1 MDKKSIIGIVLIGIL
16 FFGFTIYSSRQ
27 QQKYQEELAAYQA
40 AHPELTQPV
49 VPDSSAVAAAPVVE
63 SLGAATPDSTRL
75 AREVAVLGDFLAAAK
90 NAAPQEIVVE
100 NDVMKVCF
108 STGGGIVRSVTLKD
122 YTRYGRQGER
132 NEPIEMFVPESAKFD
147 LSFFIK
153 NGLNNVKVNTSE
165 YTFTADPVVRTDTAQ
180 IVRMRLPVAEG
191 AALEYRYVV
200 YDEATPS
207 RDYLVDYTVRL
218 VGMAP
223 YMANQ
228 SSIGIAWSN
237 TSYRNERGFKNE
249 NMYTTVAY
257 RVPGEGSIDDL
268 SMSEGAK
275 EEKISSSV
283 EWIAFKQQFFSS
295 IFVAQN
301 DFQNGTLEYST
312 FQPGE
317 GKIKTFR
324 AKVSVPFN
332 PQVSEYNFNFYF
344 GPNKFSVLKKYD
356 DLHFERLIPLGG
368 WIVGWINRWLVI
380 PTFDTLG
387 AHIANYGIIILILT
401 LIVKILISPLTYKS
415 YLSSAKM
422 RLLKPEVDKLNE
434 KYPKPEDAMK
444 KQQAMMALYKSA
456 GANPMGGCLPL
467 LIQLPILYAMFRFF
481 PASIELRGE
490 HFLWADDLSSYDSIL
505 NLPFNIPFY
514 GNHVSLFALLMATSM
529 FIYSRINYNQTAGS
543 APQMA
548 GMKFMMLYLMPIM
561 MLVFLNNFSSGL
573 NYYYLLSNIITI
585 GQTYGFRYIVNE
597 EKLHQRMKENAKK
610 PQKKSKWQQRYEE
623 MVKLQQQ
630 QAAARA
636 KQQRR

>member
-1 MDKKSIIGIVLIGIL
+1 MDKKTLIGLIVIGAIL
-16 FFGFTIYSSRQ
+16 FGFTWYNASI
-27 QQKYQEELAAYQA
+27 QQKYAQEQQALTATQETESTDTIVPEVRQPDTLQA
-40 AHPELTQPV
+40 ANQLERHIG
-49 VPDSSAVAAAPVVE
+49 SS
-63 SLGAATPDSTRL
+63 LFQATTGT
-75 AREVAVLGDFLAAAK
+75 EK
-90 NAAPQEIVVE
+90 KIEVE
-100 NDVMKVCF
+100 NDLMKVIF
-108 STGGGIVRSVTLKD
+108 SNKGGKVASVVLKD
-122 YTRYGRQGER
+122 YLTYQGT
-132 NEPIEMFVPESAKFD
+132 PLVLFPDSASVFD
-147 LSFFIK
+147 MSFFIK
-153 NGLNNVKVNTSE
+153 QQFNNVQINTGDYYFVADSSFTPTFAADE
-165 YTFTADPVVRTDTAQ
+165 TSKNLTFRLDVDSAAHVDFVYTIYKDNYMIDFDVQ
-180 IVRMRLPVAEG
+180 F
-191 AALEYRYVV
+191 
-200 YDEATPS
+200 
-207 RDYLVDYTVRL
+207 
-218 VGMAP
+218 VGMENLLAQ
-223 YMANQ
+223 NQ
-228 SSIGIAWSN
+228 TDLEFTWQNVGMQ
-237 TSYRNERGFKNE
+237 NEKGFENE
-249 NMYTTVAY
+249 NNYTTIAY
-257 RVPGEGSIDDL
+257 KYPSDE
-268 SMSEGAK
+268 
-275 EEKISSSV
+275 SV
-283 EWIAFKQQFFSS
+283 EQLRTSTEDKSETINSKVKWVAFKQQFFSS
-295 IFVAQN
+295 IFVAKD
-301 DFQNGTLEYST
+301 DFQNGTLGYST

-324 AKVSVPFN
+324 AKVSVPFT
-332 PQVSEYNFNFYF
+332 PQLSEYNFNFYF

-434 KYPKPEDAMK
+434 KYPKPEDALK

-456 GANPMGGCLPL
+456 GVNPMGGCIPL

-505 NLPFNIPFY
+505 TLPFNIPFY
-514 GNHVSLFALLMATSM
+514 GNHVSLFALLMAASM

-561 MLVFLNNFSSGL
+561 MLFFFNNFASGL

-597 EKLHQRMKENAKK
+597 DKLHQRMKENAKK

>member
-1 MDKKSIIGIVLIGIL
+1 MDKKTLIGLIVIGAIL
-16 FFGFTIYSSRQ
+16 FGFTWYNASI
-27 QQKYQEELAAYQA
+27 QQKYAQEQQALTATQETESTDTIVPEVRQPDTLQA
-40 AHPELTQPV
+40 ANQLERHIG
-49 VPDSSAVAAAPVVE
+49 SS
-63 SLGAATPDSTRL
+63 LFQATTGT
-75 AREVAVLGDFLAAAK
+75 EK
-90 NAAPQEIVVE
+90 KIEVE
-100 NDVMKVCF
+100 NDLMKVIF
-108 STGGGIVRSVTLKD
+108 SNKGGKVASVVLKD
-122 YTRYGRQGER
+122 YLTYQGT
-132 NEPIEMFVPESAKFD
+132 PLVLFPDSASVFD
-147 LSFFIK
+147 MSFFIK
-153 NGLNNVKVNTSE
+153 QQFNNVQINTGDYYFVADSSFTPTFAADE
-165 YTFTADPVVRTDTAQ
+165 TSKNLTFRLDVDSAAHVDFVYTIYKDNYMIDFDVQ
-180 IVRMRLPVAEG
+180 F
-191 AALEYRYVV
+191 
-200 YDEATPS
+200 
-207 RDYLVDYTVRL
+207 
-218 VGMAP
+218 VGMENLLAQ
-223 YMANQ
+223 NQ
-228 SSIGIAWSN
+228 TDLEFTWQNVGMQ
-237 TSYRNERGFKNE
+237 NEKGFENE
-249 NMYTTVAY
+249 NNYTTIAY
-257 RVPGEGSIDDL
+257 KYPSDE
-268 SMSEGAK
+268 
-275 EEKISSSV
+275 SV
-283 EWIAFKQQFFSS
+283 EQLRTSTEDKSETINSKVKWVAFKQQFFSS
-295 IFVAQN
+295 IFVAKD
-301 DFQNGTLEYST
+301 DFQNGTLGYST

-324 AKVSVPFN
+324 AKVSVPFT
-332 PQVSEYNFNFYF
+332 QQLSEYNFNFYF

-434 KYPKPEDAMK
+434 KYPKPEDALK

-456 GANPMGGCLPL
+456 GVNPMGGCIPL

-505 NLPFNIPFY
+505 TLPFNIPFY
-514 GNHVSLFALLMATSM
+514 GNHVSLFALLMAASM

-561 MLVFLNNFSSGL
+561 MLFFFNNFASGL

-597 EKLHQRMKENAKK
+597 DKLHQRMKENAKK

-630 QAAARA
+630 PAAARA

>member
-1 MDKKSIIGIVLIGIL
+1 MDKKTLIGLIVIGAIL
-16 FFGFTIYSSRQ
+16 FGFTWYNASI
-27 QQKYQEELAAYQA
+27 QQKYAQEQQALTATQETESTDTIVPEVRQPDTLQA
-40 AHPELTQPV
+40 ANQLERHIG
-49 VPDSSAVAAAPVVE
+49 SS
-63 SLGAATPDSTRL
+63 LFQATTGT
-75 AREVAVLGDFLAAAK
+75 EK
-90 NAAPQEIVVE
+90 KIEVE
-100 NDVMKVCF
+100 NDLMKVIF
-108 STGGGIVRSVTLKD
+108 SNKGGKVASVVLKD
-122 YTRYGRQGER
+122 YLTYQGT
-132 NEPIEMFVPESAKFD
+132 PLVLFPDSASVFD
-147 LSFFIK
+147 MSFFIK
-153 NGLNNVKVNTSE
+153 QQFNNVQINTGDYYFVADSSFTPTFAADE
-165 YTFTADPVVRTDTAQ
+165 TSKNLTFRLDVDSTAHVDFVYTIYKDNYMIDFDVQ
-180 IVRMRLPVAEG
+180 F
-191 AALEYRYVV
+191 
-200 YDEATPS
+200 
-207 RDYLVDYTVRL
+207 
-218 VGMAP
+218 VGMENLLAQ
-223 YMANQ
+223 NQ
-228 SSIGIAWSN
+228 TDLEFTWQNVGMQ
-237 TSYRNERGFKNE
+237 NEKGFENE
-249 NMYTTVAY
+249 NNYTTIAY
-257 RVPGEGSIDDL
+257 KYPSDE
-268 SMSEGAK
+268 
-275 EEKISSSV
+275 SV
-283 EWIAFKQQFFSS
+283 EQLRTSTEDKSETINSKVKWVAFKQQFFSS
-295 IFVAQN
+295 IFVAKD
-301 DFQNGTLEYST
+301 DFQNGTLGYST

-324 AKVSVPFN
+324 AKVSVPFT
-332 PQVSEYNFNFYF
+332 QQLSEYNFNFYF

-434 KYPKPEDAMK
+434 KYPKPEDALK

-456 GANPMGGCLPL
+456 GVNPMGGCIPL

-505 NLPFNIPFY
+505 TLPFNIPFY
-514 GNHVSLFALLMATSM
+514 GNHVSLFALLMAASM

-561 MLVFLNNFSSGL
+561 MLFFFNNFASGL

-597 EKLHQRMKENAKK
+597 DKLHQRMKENAKK

>member
-1 MDKKSIIGIVLIGIL
+1 M
-16 FFGFTIYSSRQ
+16 
-27 QQKYQEELAAYQA
+27 
-40 AHPELTQPV
+40 
-49 VPDSSAVAAAPVVE
+49 
-63 SLGAATPDSTRL
+63 
-75 AREVAVLGDFLAAAK
+75 
-90 NAAPQEIVVE
+90 
-100 NDVMKVCF
+100 
-108 STGGGIVRSVTLKD
+108 
-122 YTRYGRQGER
+122 
-132 NEPIEMFVPESAKFD
+132 
-147 LSFFIK
+147 
-153 NGLNNVKVNTSE
+153 
-165 YTFTADPVVRTDTAQ
+165 
-180 IVRMRLPVAEG
+180 
-191 AALEYRYVV
+191 
-200 YDEATPS
+200 
-207 RDYLVDYTVRL
+207 
-218 VGMAP
+218 
-223 YMANQ
+223 
-228 SSIGIAWSN
+228 
-237 TSYRNERGFKNE
+237 
-249 NMYTTVAY
+249 
-257 RVPGEGSIDDL
+257 
-268 SMSEGAK
+268 
-275 EEKISSSV
+275 
-283 EWIAFKQQFFSS
+283 
-295 IFVAQN
+295 
-301 DFQNGTLEYST
+301 
-312 FQPGE
+312 
-317 GKIKTFR
+317 
-324 AKVSVPFN
+324 
-332 PQVSEYNFNFYF
+332 
-344 GPNKFSVLKKYD
+344 
-356 DLHFERLIPLGG
+356 
-368 WIVGWINRWLVI
+368 
-380 PTFDTLG
+380 G

-401 LIVKILISPLTYKS
+401 LIVKILISPLTYNS

>member
-1 MDKKSIIGIVLIGIL
+1 MDKKTLIGLIVIGAIL
-16 FFGFTIYSSRQ
+16 FGFTWYNASI
-27 QQKYQEELAAYQA
+27 QQKYAQEQQALTATQETESTDTIVPEVRQPDTLQA
-40 AHPELTQPV
+40 ANQLERHIG
-49 VPDSSAVAAAPVVE
+49 SS
-63 SLGAATPDSTRL
+63 LFQATTGT
-75 AREVAVLGDFLAAAK
+75 EK
-90 NAAPQEIVVE
+90 KIEVE
-100 NDVMKVCF
+100 NDLMKVIF
-108 STGGGIVRSVTLKD
+108 SNKGGKVASVVLKD
-122 YTRYGRQGER
+122 YLTYQGT
-132 NEPIEMFVPESAKFD
+132 PLVLFPDSASVFD
-147 LSFFIK
+147 MSFFIK
-153 NGLNNVKVNTSE
+153 QQFNNVQINTGDYYFVADSSFTPTFATDE
-165 YTFTADPVVRTDTAQ
+165 TSKNLTFRLDVDSTAHVDFVYTIYKDNYMIDFDVQ
-180 IVRMRLPVAEG
+180 F
-191 AALEYRYVV
+191 
-200 YDEATPS
+200 
-207 RDYLVDYTVRL
+207 
-218 VGMAP
+218 VGMENLLAQ
-223 YMANQ
+223 NQ
-228 SSIGIAWSN
+228 TDLEFTWQNVGMQ
-237 TSYRNERGFKNE
+237 NEKGFENE
-249 NMYTTVAY
+249 NNYTTIAY
-257 RVPGEGSIDDL
+257 KYPSDE
-268 SMSEGAK
+268 
-275 EEKISSSV
+275 SV
-283 EWIAFKQQFFSS
+283 EQLRTSTEDKSETINSKVKWVAFKQQFFSS
-295 IFVAQN
+295 IFVAKD
-301 DFQNGTLEYST
+301 DFQNGTLGYST

-324 AKVSVPFN
+324 AKVSVPFT
-332 PQVSEYNFNFYF
+332 QQLSEYNFNFYF

-401 LIVKILISPLTYKS
+401 LIVRILISPLTYKS

-434 KYPKPEDAMK
+434 KYPKPEDALK

-456 GANPMGGCLPL
+456 GVNPMGGCIPL

-505 NLPFNIPFY
+505 TLPFNIPFY
-514 GNHVSLFALLMATSM
+514 GNHVSLFALLMAASM

-561 MLVFLNNFSSGL
+561 MLFFFNNFASGL

-597 EKLHQRMKENAKK
+597 DKLHQRMKENAKK

>member
-1 MDKKSIIGIVLIGIL
+1 MDKKTLIGLIVIGAIL
-16 FFGFTIYSSRQ
+16 FGFTWYNASI
-27 QQKYQEELAAYQA
+27 QQKYAQEQQALTATQETESTDTIVPEVRQPDTLQA
-40 AHPELTQPV
+40 ANQLERHIG
-49 VPDSSAVAAAPVVE
+49 SS
-63 SLGAATPDSTRL
+63 LFQATTGT
-75 AREVAVLGDFLAAAK
+75 EK
-90 NAAPQEIVVE
+90 KIEVE
-100 NDVMKVCF
+100 NDLMKVIF
-108 STGGGIVRSVTLKD
+108 SNKGGKVASVVLKD
-122 YTRYGRQGER
+122 YLTYQGT
-132 NEPIEMFVPESAKFD
+132 PLVLFPDSASVFD
-147 LSFFIK
+147 MSFFIK
-153 NGLNNVKVNTSE
+153 QQFNNVQINTGDYYFVADSSFTPTFAADE
-165 YTFTADPVVRTDTAQ
+165 TSKNLTFRLNVDSAAHVDFVYTIYKDNYMIDFDVQ
-180 IVRMRLPVAEG
+180 F
-191 AALEYRYVV
+191 
-200 YDEATPS
+200 
-207 RDYLVDYTVRL
+207 
-218 VGMAP
+218 VGMENLLAQ
-223 YMANQ
+223 NQ
-228 SSIGIAWSN
+228 TDLEFTWQNVGMQ
-237 TSYRNERGFKNE
+237 NEKGFENE
-249 NMYTTVAY
+249 NNYTTIAY
-257 RVPGEGSIDDL
+257 KYPSDE
-268 SMSEGAK
+268 
-275 EEKISSSV
+275 SV
-283 EWIAFKQQFFSS
+283 EQLRTSTEDKSETINSKVKWVAFKQQFFSS
-295 IFVAQN
+295 IFVAKD
-301 DFQNGTLEYST
+301 DFQNGTLGYST

-324 AKVSVPFN
+324 AKVSVPFT
-332 PQVSEYNFNFYF
+332 PQLSEYNFNFYF

-368 WIVGWINRWLVI
+368 WIIGWINRWLVI

-434 KYPKPEDAMK
+434 KYPKPEDALK

-456 GANPMGGCLPL
+456 GVNPMGGCIPL

-505 NLPFNIPFY
+505 TLPFNIPFY
-514 GNHVSLFALLMATSM
+514 GNHVSLFALLMAASM

-561 MLVFLNNFSSGL
+561 MLFFFNNFASGL

-597 EKLHQRMKENAKK
+597 DKLHQRMKENAKK

-636 KQQRR
+636 KQQRQ

>member
-1 MDKKSIIGIVLIGIL
+1 MDKKTLIGLIVIGAIL
-16 FFGFTIYSSRQ
+16 FGFTWYNASI
-27 QQKYQEELAAYQA
+27 QQKYAQEQQALTATQETESTDTIVPEVRQPDTLQA
-40 AHPELTQPV
+40 ANQLERHIG
-49 VPDSSAVAAAPVVE
+49 SS
-63 SLGAATPDSTRL
+63 LFQATTGT
-75 AREVAVLGDFLAAAK
+75 EK
-90 NAAPQEIVVE
+90 KIEVE
-100 NDVMKVCF
+100 NDLMKVIF
-108 STGGGIVRSVTLKD
+108 SNKGGKVASVVLKD
-122 YTRYGRQGER
+122 YLTYQGT
-132 NEPIEMFVPESAKFD
+132 PLVLFPDSASVFD
-147 LSFFIK
+147 MSFFIK
-153 NGLNNVKVNTSE
+153 QQFNNVQINTGDYYFVADSSFTPTFAADE
-165 YTFTADPVVRTDTAQ
+165 TSKNLTFRLDVDSTAHVDFVYTIYKDNYMIDFDVQ
-180 IVRMRLPVAEG
+180 F
-191 AALEYRYVV
+191 
-200 YDEATPS
+200 
-207 RDYLVDYTVRL
+207 
-218 VGMAP
+218 VGMENLLAQ
-223 YMANQ
+223 NQ
-228 SSIGIAWSN
+228 TDLEFTWQNVGMQ
-237 TSYRNERGFKNE
+237 NEKGFENE
-249 NMYTTVAY
+249 NNYTTIAY
-257 RVPGEGSIDDL
+257 KYPSDE
-268 SMSEGAK
+268 
-275 EEKISSSV
+275 SV
-283 EWIAFKQQFFSS
+283 EQLRTSTEDKSETINSKVKWVAFKQQFFSS
-295 IFVAQN
+295 IFVAKD
-301 DFQNGTLEYST
+301 DFQNGTLGYST

-324 AKVSVPFN
+324 AKVSVPFT
-332 PQVSEYNFNFYF
+332 QQLSEYNFNFYF

-434 KYPKPEDAMK
+434 KYPKPEDALK

-456 GANPMGGCLPL
+456 GVNPMGGCLPL

-505 NLPFNIPFY
+505 TLPFNIPFY
-514 GNHVSLFALLMATSM
+514 GNHVSLFALLMAASM

-561 MLVFLNNFSSGL
+561 MLFFFNNFASGL

-597 EKLHQRMKENAKK
+597 DKLHQRMKENAKK

>member
-1 MDKKSIIGIVLIGIL
+1 MI
-16 FFGFTIYSSRQ
+16 
-27 QQKYQEELAAYQA
+27 
-40 AHPELTQPV
+40 
-49 VPDSSAVAAAPVVE
+49 
-63 SLGAATPDSTRL
+63 
-75 AREVAVLGDFLAAAK
+75 DF
-90 NAAPQEIVVE
+90 
-100 NDVMKVCF
+100 DVQF
-108 STGGGIVRSVTLKD
+108 
-122 YTRYGRQGER
+122 
-132 NEPIEMFVPESAKFD
+132 
-147 LSFFIK
+147 
-153 NGLNNVKVNTSE
+153 
-165 YTFTADPVVRTDTAQ
+165 
-180 IVRMRLPVAEG
+180 
-191 AALEYRYVV
+191 
-200 YDEATPS
+200 
-207 RDYLVDYTVRL
+207 
-218 VGMAP
+218 VGMENRLLHRTRP
-223 YMANQ
+223 IWNLPGRM
-228 SSIGIAWSN
+228 SVCK
-237 TSYRNERGFKNE
+237 TKKGFENE
-249 NMYTTVAY
+249 NNYTTIAY
-257 RVPGEGSIDDL
+257 KYPSDE
-268 SMSEGAK
+268 
-275 EEKISSSV
+275 SV
-283 EWIAFKQQFFSS
+283 EQLRTSTEDKSETINSKVKWVAFKQQFFSS
-295 IFVAQN
+295 IFVAKD
-301 DFQNGTLEYST
+301 DFQNGTLGYST

-324 AKVSVPFN
+324 AKVSVPFT
-332 PQVSEYNFNFYF
+332 QQLSEYNFNFYF

-434 KYPKPEDAMK
+434 KYPKPEDALK

-456 GANPMGGCLPL
+456 GVNPMGGCLPL

-505 NLPFNIPFY
+505 TLPFNIPFY
-514 GNHVSLFALLMATSM
+514 GNHVSLFALLMAASM

-561 MLVFLNNFSSGL
+561 MLFFFNNFASGL

-597 EKLHQRMKENAKK
+597 DKLHQRMKENAKK

>member
-1 MDKKSIIGIVLIGIL
+1 MDKKTLIGLIVIGAIL
-16 FFGFTIYSSRQ
+16 FGFTWYNASI
-27 QQKYQEELAAYQA
+27 QQKYAQEQQALTATQETESTDTIVPEVRQPDTLQA
-40 AHPELTQPV
+40 ADQLERHIG
-49 VPDSSAVAAAPVVE
+49 SS
-63 SLGAATPDSTRL
+63 LFQATTGT
-75 AREVAVLGDFLAAAK
+75 EK
-90 NAAPQEIVVE
+90 KIEVE
-100 NDVMKVCF
+100 NDLMKVIF
-108 STGGGIVRSVTLKD
+108 SNKGGKVASVVLKD
-122 YTRYGRQGER
+122 YLTYQGA
-132 NEPIEMFVPESAKFD
+132 PLVLFPDSASVFD
-147 LSFFIK
+147 MSFFIK
-153 NGLNNVKVNTSE
+153 QQFNNVQINTGNYYFVADSSFTPTFAADE
-165 YTFTADPVVRTDTAQ
+165 TSKNLTFRLDVDSAAHVDFVYTIYKDNYMIDFDVQ
-180 IVRMRLPVAEG
+180 F
-191 AALEYRYVV
+191 
-200 YDEATPS
+200 
-207 RDYLVDYTVRL
+207 
-218 VGMAP
+218 VGMENLLAQ
-223 YMANQ
+223 NQ
-228 SSIGIAWSN
+228 TDLEFTWQNVGMQ
-237 TSYRNERGFKNE
+237 NEKGFENE
-249 NMYTTVAY
+249 NNYTTIAY
-257 RVPGEGSIDDL
+257 KYPSDE
-268 SMSEGAK
+268 
-275 EEKISSSV
+275 SV
-283 EWIAFKQQFFSS
+283 EQLRTSTEDKSETINSKVKWVAFKQQFFSS
-295 IFVAQN
+295 IFVAKD
-301 DFQNGTLEYST
+301 DFQNGTLGYST

-324 AKVSVPFN
+324 AKVSVPFT
-332 PQVSEYNFNFYF
+332 QQLSEYNFNFYF

-434 KYPKPEDAMK
+434 KYPKPEDALK

-456 GANPMGGCLPL
+456 GVNPMGGCIPL

-505 NLPFNIPFY
+505 TLPFNIPFY
-514 GNHVSLFALLMATSM
+514 GNHVSLFALLMAASM

-561 MLVFLNNFSSGL
+561 MLFFFNNFASGL

-597 EKLHQRMKENAKK
+597 DKLHQRMKENAKK

>member
-1 MDKKSIIGIVLIGIL
+1 MDKKTLIGLIVIGAIL
-16 FFGFTIYSSRQ
+16 FGFTWYNASI
-27 QQKYQEELAAYQA
+27 QQKYAQEQQALTATQETESTDTIVPEVRQPDTLQA
-40 AHPELTQPV
+40 ANQLERHIG
-49 VPDSSAVAAAPVVE
+49 SS
-63 SLGAATPDSTRL
+63 LFQATTGT
-75 AREVAVLGDFLAAAK
+75 EK
-90 NAAPQEIVVE
+90 KIEVE
-100 NDVMKVCF
+100 NDLMKVIF
-108 STGGGIVRSVTLKD
+108 SNKGGKVASVVLKD
-122 YTRYGRQGER
+122 YLTYQGT
-132 NEPIEMFVPESAKFD
+132 PLVLFPDSASVFD
-147 LSFFIK
+147 MSFFIK
-153 NGLNNVKVNTSE
+153 QQFNNVQINTGDYYFVTDSSFTPTFAADE
-165 YTFTADPVVRTDTAQ
+165 TSKNLTFRLDVDSAAHVDFVYTIYKDNYMIDFDVQ
-180 IVRMRLPVAEG
+180 F
-191 AALEYRYVV
+191 
-200 YDEATPS
+200 
-207 RDYLVDYTVRL
+207 
-218 VGMAP
+218 VGMENLLAQ
-223 YMANQ
+223 NQ
-228 SSIGIAWSN
+228 TDLEFTWQNVGMQ
-237 TSYRNERGFKNE
+237 NEKGFENE
-249 NMYTTVAY
+249 NNYTTIAY
-257 RVPGEGSIDDL
+257 KYPSDE
-268 SMSEGAK
+268 
-275 EEKISSSV
+275 SV
-283 EWIAFKQQFFSS
+283 EQLRTSTEDKSETINSKVKWVAFKQQFFSS
-295 IFVAQN
+295 IFVAKD
-301 DFQNGTLEYST
+301 DFQNGTLGYST

-324 AKVSVPFN
+324 AKVSVPFT
-332 PQVSEYNFNFYF
+332 PQLSEYNFNFYF

-368 WIVGWINRWLVI
+368 WIIGWINRWLVI

-434 KYPKPEDAMK
+434 KYPKPEDALK

-456 GANPMGGCLPL
+456 GVNPMGGCIPL

-505 NLPFNIPFY
+505 TLPFNIPFY
-514 GNHVSLFALLMATSM
+514 GNHVSLFALLMAASM

-561 MLVFLNNFSSGL
+561 MLFFFNNFASGL

-597 EKLHQRMKENAKK
+597 DKLHQRMKENAKK

>member
-1 MDKKSIIGIVLIGIL
+1 MDKKTLIGLIVIGAIL
-16 FFGFTIYSSRQ
+16 FGFTWYNASI
-27 QQKYQEELAAYQA
+27 QQKYAQEQQALTATQETESTDIIVPEVRQPDTLQA
-40 AHPELTQPV
+40 ANQLERHIG
-49 VPDSSAVAAAPVVE
+49 SS
-63 SLGAATPDSTRL
+63 LFQATTGT
-75 AREVAVLGDFLAAAK
+75 EK
-90 NAAPQEIVVE
+90 KIEVE
-100 NDVMKVCF
+100 NDLMKVIF
-108 STGGGIVRSVTLKD
+108 SNKGGKVASVVLKD
-122 YTRYGRQGER
+122 YLTYQGT
-132 NEPIEMFVPESAKFD
+132 PLVLFPDSASVFD
-147 LSFFIK
+147 MSFFIK
-153 NGLNNVKVNTSE
+153 QQFNNVQINTGDYYFVADSSFTPTFATDE
-165 YTFTADPVVRTDTAQ
+165 TSKNLTFRLDVDSTAHVDFVYTIYKDNYMIDFDVQ
-180 IVRMRLPVAEG
+180 F
-191 AALEYRYVV
+191 
-200 YDEATPS
+200 
-207 RDYLVDYTVRL
+207 
-218 VGMAP
+218 VGMENLLAQ
-223 YMANQ
+223 NQ
-228 SSIGIAWSN
+228 TDLEFTWQNVGMQ
-237 TSYRNERGFKNE
+237 NEKGFENE
-249 NMYTTVAY
+249 NNYTTIAY
-257 RVPGEGSIDDL
+257 KYPSDE
-268 SMSEGAK
+268 
-275 EEKISSSV
+275 SV
-283 EWIAFKQQFFSS
+283 EQLRTSTEDKSETINSKVKWVAFKQQFFSS
-295 IFVAQN
+295 IFVAKD
-301 DFQNGTLEYST
+301 DFQNGTLGYST

-324 AKVSVPFN
+324 AKVSVPFT
-332 PQVSEYNFNFYF
+332 PQLSEYNFNFYF

-368 WIVGWINRWLVI
+368 WIIGWINRWLVI

-434 KYPKPEDAMK
+434 KYPKPEDALK

-456 GANPMGGCLPL
+456 GVNPMGGCIPL

-505 NLPFNIPFY
+505 TLPFNIPFY
-514 GNHVSLFALLMATSM
+514 GNHVSLFALLMAASM
-529 FIYSRINYNQTAGS
+529 FIYSRINYNQTASS

-561 MLVFLNNFSSGL
+561 MLFFFNNFASGL

-597 EKLHQRMKENAKK
+597 DKLHQRMKENAKK

>member
-1 MDKKSIIGIVLIGIL
+1 MDKKTLIGLIVIGAIL
-16 FFGFTIYSSRQ
+16 FGFTWYNASI
-27 QQKYQEELAAYQA
+27 QQKYAQEQQALTATQETESTDTIVPEVRQPDTLQA
-40 AHPELTQPV
+40 ADQLERHIG
-49 VPDSSAVAAAPVVE
+49 SS
-63 SLGAATPDSTRL
+63 LFQATTGT
-75 AREVAVLGDFLAAAK
+75 EK
-90 NAAPQEIVVE
+90 KIEVE
-100 NDVMKVCF
+100 NDLMKVIF
-108 STGGGIVRSVTLKD
+108 SNKGGKVASVVLKD
-122 YTRYGRQGER
+122 YLTYQGT
-132 NEPIEMFVPESAKFD
+132 PLVLFPDSASVFD
-147 LSFFIK
+147 MSFFIK
-153 NGLNNVKVNTSE
+153 QQFNNVQINTGNYYFVADSSFTPTFAADE
-165 YTFTADPVVRTDTAQ
+165 TSKNLTFRLDVDSAAHVDFVYTIYKDNYMIDFDVQ
-180 IVRMRLPVAEG
+180 F
-191 AALEYRYVV
+191 
-200 YDEATPS
+200 
-207 RDYLVDYTVRL
+207 
-218 VGMAP
+218 VGMENLLAQ
-223 YMANQ
+223 NQ
-228 SSIGIAWSN
+228 TDLEFTWQNVGMQ
-237 TSYRNERGFKNE
+237 NEKGFENE
-249 NMYTTVAY
+249 NNYTTIAY
-257 RVPGEGSIDDL
+257 KYPSDE
-268 SMSEGAK
+268 
-275 EEKISSSV
+275 SV
-283 EWIAFKQQFFSS
+283 EQLRTSTEDKSETINSKVKWVAFKQQFFSS
-295 IFVAQN
+295 IFVAKD
-301 DFQNGTLEYST
+301 DFQNGTLGYST

-324 AKVSVPFN
+324 AKVSVPFT
-332 PQVSEYNFNFYF
+332 QQLSEYNFNFYF

-368 WIVGWINRWLVI
+368 WIIGWINRWLVI

-434 KYPKPEDAMK
+434 KYPKPEDALK

-456 GANPMGGCLPL
+456 GVNPMGGCIPL

-505 NLPFNIPFY
+505 TLPFNIPFY
-514 GNHVSLFALLMATSM
+514 GNHVSLFALLMAASM

-561 MLVFLNNFSSGL
+561 MLFFFNNFASGL

-597 EKLHQRMKENAKK
+597 DKLHQRMKENAKK

>member
-1 MDKKSIIGIVLIGIL
+1 MDKKTLIGLIVIGAIL
-16 FFGFTIYSSRQ
+16 FGFTWYNASI
-27 QQKYQEELAAYQA
+27 QQKYAQEQQALTATQETESTDTIVPEVRQPDTLQA
-40 AHPELTQPV
+40 ANQLERHIG
-49 VPDSSAVAAAPVVE
+49 SS
-63 SLGAATPDSTRL
+63 LFQATTGT
-75 AREVAVLGDFLAAAK
+75 EK
-90 NAAPQEIVVE
+90 KIEVE
-100 NDVMKVCF
+100 NDLMKVIF
-108 STGGGIVRSVTLKD
+108 SNKGGKVASVVLKD
-122 YTRYGRQGER
+122 YLTYQGT
-132 NEPIEMFVPESAKFD
+132 PLVLFPDSVSVFD
-147 LSFFIK
+147 MSFFIK
-153 NGLNNVKVNTSE
+153 QQFNNVQINTGDYYFVADSSFTPTFATDE
-165 YTFTADPVVRTDTAQ
+165 TSKNLTFRLDVDSTAHVDFVYTIYKDNYMIDFDVQ
-180 IVRMRLPVAEG
+180 F
-191 AALEYRYVV
+191 
-200 YDEATPS
+200 
-207 RDYLVDYTVRL
+207 
-218 VGMAP
+218 VGMENLLAQ
-223 YMANQ
+223 NQ
-228 SSIGIAWSN
+228 TDLEFTWQNVGMQ
-237 TSYRNERGFKNE
+237 NEKGFENE
-249 NMYTTVAY
+249 NNYTTIAY
-257 RVPGEGSIDDL
+257 KYPSDE
-268 SMSEGAK
+268 
-275 EEKISSSV
+275 SV
-283 EWIAFKQQFFSS
+283 EQLRTSTEDKSETINSKVKWVAFKQQFFSS
-295 IFVAQN
+295 IFVAKD
-301 DFQNGTLEYST
+301 DFQNGTLGYST

-324 AKVSVPFN
+324 AKVSVPFT
-332 PQVSEYNFNFYF
+332 PQLSEYNFNFYF

-434 KYPKPEDAMK
+434 KYPKPEDALK

-456 GANPMGGCLPL
+456 GVNPMGGCIPL

-505 NLPFNIPFY
+505 TLPFNIPFY
-514 GNHVSLFALLMATSM
+514 GNHVSLFALLMAASM

-561 MLVFLNNFSSGL
+561 MLFFFNNFASGL

-597 EKLHQRMKENAKK
+597 DKLHQRMKENAKK

>member
-1 MDKKSIIGIVLIGIL
+1 MDKKTLIGLIVIGAIL
-16 FFGFTIYSSRQ
+16 FGFTWYNASI
-27 QQKYQEELAAYQA
+27 QQKYAQEQQALTATQETESTDKIVPEVRQPDTLQA
-40 AHPELTQPV
+40 ADQLERHIG
-49 VPDSSAVAAAPVVE
+49 SS
-63 SLGAATPDSTRL
+63 LFQATTGT
-75 AREVAVLGDFLAAAK
+75 EK
-90 NAAPQEIVVE
+90 KIEVE
-100 NDVMKVCF
+100 NDLMKVIF
-108 STGGGIVRSVTLKD
+108 SNKGGKVASVVLKD
-122 YTRYGRQGER
+122 YLTYQGT
-132 NEPIEMFVPESAKFD
+132 PLVLFPDSASVFD
-147 LSFFIK
+147 MSFFIK
-153 NGLNNVKVNTSE
+153 QQFNNVQINTGDYYFVADSSFTPTFAADE
-165 YTFTADPVVRTDTAQ
+165 TSKNLTFRLDVDSTAHVDFVYTIYKDNYMIDFDVQ
-180 IVRMRLPVAEG
+180 F
-191 AALEYRYVV
+191 
-200 YDEATPS
+200 
-207 RDYLVDYTVRL
+207 
-218 VGMAP
+218 VGMENLLAQ
-223 YMANQ
+223 NQ
-228 SSIGIAWSN
+228 TDLEFTWQNVGMQ
-237 TSYRNERGFKNE
+237 NEKGFENE
-249 NMYTTVAY
+249 NNYTTIAY
-257 RVPGEGSIDDL
+257 KYPSDE
-268 SMSEGAK
+268 
-275 EEKISSSV
+275 SV
-283 EWIAFKQQFFSS
+283 EQLRTSTEDKSETINSKVKWVAFKQQFFSS
-295 IFVAQN
+295 IFVAKD
-301 DFQNGTLEYST
+301 DFQNGTLGYST

-324 AKVSVPFN
+324 AKVSVPFT
-332 PQVSEYNFNFYF
+332 PQLSEYNFNFYF

-368 WIVGWINRWLVI
+368 WIIGWINRWLVI

-434 KYPKPEDAMK
+434 KYPKPEDALK

-456 GANPMGGCLPL
+456 DVNPMGGCIPL

-505 NLPFNIPFY
+505 TLPFNIPFY
-514 GNHVSLFALLMATSM
+514 GNHVSLFALLMAASM

-561 MLVFLNNFSSGL
+561 MLFFFNNFASGL

-597 EKLHQRMKENAKK
+597 DKLHQRMKENAKK

>member
-1 MDKKSIIGIVLIGIL
+1 MDKKTLIGLIVIGAIL
-16 FFGFTIYSSRQ
+16 FGFTWYNASI
-27 QQKYQEELAAYQA
+27 QQKYAQKQQALTATQETESTDTIVPEVRQPDTLQA
-40 AHPELTQPV
+40 ANQLERHIG
-49 VPDSSAVAAAPVVE
+49 SS
-63 SLGAATPDSTRL
+63 LFQATTGT
-75 AREVAVLGDFLAAAK
+75 EK
-90 NAAPQEIVVE
+90 KIEVE
-100 NDVMKVCF
+100 NDLMKVIF
-108 STGGGIVRSVTLKD
+108 SNKGGKVASVVLKD
-122 YTRYGRQGER
+122 YLTYQGT
-132 NEPIEMFVPESAKFD
+132 PLVLFPDSASVFD
-147 LSFFIK
+147 MSFFIK
-153 NGLNNVKVNTSE
+153 QQFNNVQINTGDYYFVADSSFTPTFAADE
-165 YTFTADPVVRTDTAQ
+165 TSKNLTFRLDVDSAAHVDFVYTIYKDNYMIDFDVQ
-180 IVRMRLPVAEG
+180 F
-191 AALEYRYVV
+191 
-200 YDEATPS
+200 
-207 RDYLVDYTVRL
+207 
-218 VGMAP
+218 VGMENLLAQ
-223 YMANQ
+223 NQ
-228 SSIGIAWSN
+228 TDLEFTWQNVGMQ
-237 TSYRNERGFKNE
+237 NEKGFENE
-249 NMYTTVAY
+249 NNYTTIAY
-257 RVPGEGSIDDL
+257 KYPSDE
-268 SMSEGAK
+268 
-275 EEKISSSV
+275 SV
-283 EWIAFKQQFFSS
+283 EQLRTSTEDKSETINSKVKWVAFKQQFFSS
-295 IFVAQN
+295 IFVAKD
-301 DFQNGTLEYST
+301 DFQNGTLGYST

-324 AKVSVPFN
+324 AKVSVPFT
-332 PQVSEYNFNFYF
+332 QQLSEYNFNFYF

-434 KYPKPEDAMK
+434 KYPKPEDALK

-456 GANPMGGCLPL
+456 GVNPMGGCIPL

-505 NLPFNIPFY
+505 TLPFNIPFY
-514 GNHVSLFALLMATSM
+514 GNHVSLFALLMAASM

-561 MLVFLNNFSSGL
+561 MLFFFNNFASGL

-597 EKLHQRMKENAKK
+597 DKLHQRMKENAKK

>member
-1 MDKKSIIGIVLIGIL
+1 MDKKTLIGLIVIGAIL
-16 FFGFTIYSSRQ
+16 FGFTWYNASI
-27 QQKYQEELAAYQA
+27 QQKYAQEQQALTATQETESTDTIVPEVRQPDTLQA
-40 AHPELTQPV
+40 ANQLERHIG
-49 VPDSSAVAAAPVVE
+49 SS
-63 SLGAATPDSTRL
+63 LFQATTGT
-75 AREVAVLGDFLAAAK
+75 EK
-90 NAAPQEIVVE
+90 KIEVE
-100 NDVMKVCF
+100 NDLMKVIF
-108 STGGGIVRSVTLKD
+108 SNKGGKVASVVLKD
-122 YTRYGRQGER
+122 YLTYQGT
-132 NEPIEMFVPESAKFD
+132 PLVLFPDSASVFD
-147 LSFFIK
+147 MSFFIK
-153 NGLNNVKVNTSE
+153 QQFNNVQINTGDYYFVADSSFTPTFAADE
-165 YTFTADPVVRTDTAQ
+165 TSKNLTFRLDVDSAAHVDFVYTIYKDNYMIDFDVQ
-180 IVRMRLPVAEG
+180 F
-191 AALEYRYVV
+191 
-200 YDEATPS
+200 
-207 RDYLVDYTVRL
+207 
-218 VGMAP
+218 VGMENLLAQ
-223 YMANQ
+223 NQ
-228 SSIGIAWSN
+228 TDLEFTWQNVGMQ
-237 TSYRNERGFKNE
+237 NEKGFGNE
-249 NMYTTVAY
+249 NNYTTIAY
-257 RVPGEGSIDDL
+257 KYPSDE
-268 SMSEGAK
+268 
-275 EEKISSSV
+275 SV
-283 EWIAFKQQFFSS
+283 EQLRTSTEDKSETINSKVKWVAFKQQFFSS
-295 IFVAQN
+295 IFVAKD
-301 DFQNGTLEYST
+301 DFQNGTLGYST

-324 AKVSVPFN
+324 AKVSVPFT
-332 PQVSEYNFNFYF
+332 QQLSEYNFNFYF

-434 KYPKPEDAMK
+434 KYPKPEDALK

-456 GANPMGGCLPL
+456 GVNPMGGCLPL

-505 NLPFNIPFY
+505 TLPFNIPFY
-514 GNHVSLFALLMATSM
+514 GNHVSLFALLMAASM

-561 MLVFLNNFSSGL
+561 MLFFFNNFASGL

-597 EKLHQRMKENAKK
+597 DKLHQRMKENAKK

>member
-1 MDKKSIIGIVLIGIL
+1 MDKKTLIGLIVIGAIL
-16 FFGFTIYSSRQ
+16 FGFTWYNASI
-27 QQKYQEELAAYQA
+27 QQKYAQEQQALTATQETESTDTIVPEVRQPDTLQA
-40 AHPELTQPV
+40 ANQLERHIG
-49 VPDSSAVAAAPVVE
+49 SS
-63 SLGAATPDSTRL
+63 LFQATTGT
-75 AREVAVLGDFLAAAK
+75 EK
-90 NAAPQEIVVE
+90 KIEVE
-100 NDVMKVCF
+100 NDLMKVIF
-108 STGGGIVRSVTLKD
+108 SNKGGKVASVVLKD
-122 YTRYGRQGER
+122 YLTYQGT
-132 NEPIEMFVPESAKFD
+132 PLVLFPDSASVFD
-147 LSFFIK
+147 MSFFIK
-153 NGLNNVKVNTSE
+153 QQFNNVQINTGDYYFVADSSFTPTFAADE
-165 YTFTADPVVRTDTAQ
+165 TSKNLTFRLDVDSAAHVDFVYTIYKDNYMIDFDVQ
-180 IVRMRLPVAEG
+180 F
-191 AALEYRYVV
+191 
-200 YDEATPS
+200 
-207 RDYLVDYTVRL
+207 
-218 VGMAP
+218 VGMENLLAQ
-223 YMANQ
+223 NQ
-228 SSIGIAWSN
+228 TDLEFTWQNVGMQ
-237 TSYRNERGFKNE
+237 NEKGFENE
-249 NMYTTVAY
+249 NNYTTIAY
-257 RVPGEGSIDDL
+257 KCPSDE
-268 SMSEGAK
+268 
-275 EEKISSSV
+275 SV
-283 EWIAFKQQFFSS
+283 EQLRTSTEDKSETINSKVKWVAFKQQFFSS
-295 IFVAQN
+295 IFVAKD
-301 DFQNGTLEYST
+301 DFQNGTLGYST

-324 AKVSVPFN
+324 AKVSVPFT
-332 PQVSEYNFNFYF
+332 PQLSEYNFNFYF

-434 KYPKPEDAMK
+434 KYPKPEDALK

-456 GANPMGGCLPL
+456 GVNPMGGCLPL

-505 NLPFNIPFY
+505 TLPFNIPFY
-514 GNHVSLFALLMATSM
+514 GNHVSLFALLMAASM

-561 MLVFLNNFSSGL
+561 MLFFFNNFASGL

-597 EKLHQRMKENAKK
+597 DKLHQRMKENAKK

>member
-1 MDKKSIIGIVLIGIL
+1 MDKKTLIGLIVIGAIL
-16 FFGFTIYSSRQ
+16 FGFTWYNASI
-27 QQKYQEELAAYQA
+27 QQKYAQEQQALTATQETESTDKIVPEVRQPDTLQA
-40 AHPELTQPV
+40 ADQLERHIG
-49 VPDSSAVAAAPVVE
+49 SS
-63 SLGAATPDSTRL
+63 LFQATTGT
-75 AREVAVLGDFLAAAK
+75 EK
-90 NAAPQEIVVE
+90 KIEVE
-100 NDVMKVCF
+100 NDLMKVIF
-108 STGGGIVRSVTLKD
+108 SNKGGKVASVVLKD
-122 YTRYGRQGER
+122 YLTYQGT
-132 NEPIEMFVPESAKFD
+132 PLVLFPDSASVFD
-147 LSFFIK
+147 MSFFIK
-153 NGLNNVKVNTSE
+153 QQFNNVQINTGNYYFVADSSFTPTFAADE
-165 YTFTADPVVRTDTAQ
+165 TSKNLTFRLDVDSAAHVDFVYTIYKDNYMIDFDVQ
-180 IVRMRLPVAEG
+180 F
-191 AALEYRYVV
+191 
-200 YDEATPS
+200 
-207 RDYLVDYTVRL
+207 
-218 VGMAP
+218 VGMENLLAQ
-223 YMANQ
+223 NQ
-228 SSIGIAWSN
+228 TDLEFTWQNVGMQ
-237 TSYRNERGFKNE
+237 NEKGFENE
-249 NMYTTVAY
+249 NNYTTIAY
-257 RVPGEGSIDDL
+257 KYPSDE
-268 SMSEGAK
+268 
-275 EEKISSSV
+275 SV
-283 EWIAFKQQFFSS
+283 EQLRTSTEDKSETINSKVKWVAFKQQFFSS
-295 IFVAQN
+295 IFVAKD
-301 DFQNGTLEYST
+301 DFQNGTLGYST

-324 AKVSVPFN
+324 AKVSVPFT
-332 PQVSEYNFNFYF
+332 QQLSEYNFNFYF

-434 KYPKPEDAMK
+434 KYPKPEDALK

-456 GANPMGGCLPL
+456 GVNPMGGCLPL

-505 NLPFNIPFY
+505 TLPFNIPFY
-514 GNHVSLFALLMATSM
+514 GNHVSLFALLMAASM

-561 MLVFLNNFSSGL
+561 MLFFFNNFASGL

-597 EKLHQRMKENAKK
+597 DKLHQRMKENAKK

>member
-1 MDKKSIIGIVLIGIL
+1 MDKKTLIGLIVIGAIL
-16 FFGFTIYSSRQ
+16 FGFTWYNASI
-27 QQKYQEELAAYQA
+27 QQKYAQEQQALTATQETESTDTIVPEVRQPDTLQA
-40 AHPELTQPV
+40 ANQLERHIG
-49 VPDSSAVAAAPVVE
+49 SS
-63 SLGAATPDSTRL
+63 LFQATTGT
-75 AREVAVLGDFLAAAK
+75 EK
-90 NAAPQEIVVE
+90 KIEVE
-100 NDVMKVCF
+100 NDLMKVIF
-108 STGGGIVRSVTLKD
+108 SNKGGKVASVVLKD
-122 YTRYGRQGER
+122 YLTYQGT
-132 NEPIEMFVPESAKFD
+132 PLVLFPDSASVFD
-147 LSFFIK
+147 MSFFIK
-153 NGLNNVKVNTSE
+153 QQFNNVQINTGDYYFVADSSFTPTFATDE
-165 YTFTADPVVRTDTAQ
+165 TSKNLTFRLDVDSTAHVDFVYTIYKDNYMIDFDVQ
-180 IVRMRLPVAEG
+180 F
-191 AALEYRYVV
+191 
-200 YDEATPS
+200 
-207 RDYLVDYTVRL
+207 
-218 VGMAP
+218 VGMENLLAQ
-223 YMANQ
+223 NQ
-228 SSIGIAWSN
+228 TDLEFTWQNVGMQ
-237 TSYRNERGFKNE
+237 NEKGFENE
-249 NMYTTVAY
+249 NNYTTIAY
-257 RVPGEGSIDDL
+257 KYPSDE
-268 SMSEGAK
+268 
-275 EEKISSSV
+275 SV
-283 EWIAFKQQFFSS
+283 EQLRTSTEDKSETINSKVKWVAFKQQFFSS
-295 IFVAQN
+295 IFVAKD
-301 DFQNGTLEYST
+301 DFQNGTLGYST

-324 AKVSVPFN
+324 AKVSVPFT
-332 PQVSEYNFNFYF
+332 PQLSEYNFNFYF

-368 WIVGWINRWLVI
+368 WIIGWINRWLVI

-434 KYPKPEDAMK
+434 KYPKPEDALK

-456 GANPMGGCLPL
+456 GVNPMGGCLPL

-505 NLPFNIPFY
+505 TLPFNIPFY
-514 GNHVSLFALLMATSM
+514 GNHVSLFALLMAASM

-561 MLVFLNNFSSGL
+561 MLFFFNNFASGL

-597 EKLHQRMKENAKK
+597 DKLHQRMKENAKK

>member
-1 MDKKSIIGIVLIGIL
+1 MDKKTLIGLIVIGAIL
-16 FFGFTIYSSRQ
+16 FGFTWYNASI
-27 QQKYQEELAAYQA
+27 QQKYAQEQQALTATQETESTDTIVPEVRQPDTLQA
-40 AHPELTQPV
+40 ADQLERHIG
-49 VPDSSAVAAAPVVE
+49 SS
-63 SLGAATPDSTRL
+63 LFQATTGT
-75 AREVAVLGDFLAAAK
+75 EK
-90 NAAPQEIVVE
+90 KIEVE
-100 NDVMKVCF
+100 NDLMKVIF
-108 STGGGIVRSVTLKD
+108 SNKGGKVASVVLKD
-122 YTRYGRQGER
+122 YLTYQGT
-132 NEPIEMFVPESAKFD
+132 PLVLFPDSASVFD
-147 LSFFIK
+147 MSFFIK
-153 NGLNNVKVNTSE
+153 QQFNNVQINTGDYYFVADSSFTPTFAADE
-165 YTFTADPVVRTDTAQ
+165 TSKNLTFRLDVDSTAHVDFVYTIYKDNYMIDFDVQ
-180 IVRMRLPVAEG
+180 F
-191 AALEYRYVV
+191 
-200 YDEATPS
+200 
-207 RDYLVDYTVRL
+207 
-218 VGMAP
+218 VGMENLLAQ
-223 YMANQ
+223 NQ
-228 SSIGIAWSN
+228 TDLEFTWQNVGMQ
-237 TSYRNERGFKNE
+237 NEKGFENE
-249 NMYTTVAY
+249 NNYTTIAY
-257 RVPGEGSIDDL
+257 KYPSDE
-268 SMSEGAK
+268 
-275 EEKISSSV
+275 SV
-283 EWIAFKQQFFSS
+283 EQLRTSTEDKSETINSKVKWVAFKQQFFSS
-295 IFVAQN
+295 IFVAKD
-301 DFQNGTLEYST
+301 DFQNGTLGYST

-324 AKVSVPFN
+324 AKVSVPFT
-332 PQVSEYNFNFYF
+332 QQLSEYNFNFYF

-434 KYPKPEDAMK
+434 KYPKPEDALK

-456 GANPMGGCLPL
+456 GVNPMGGCIPL

-505 NLPFNIPFY
+505 TLPFNIPFY
-514 GNHVSLFALLMATSM
+514 GNHVSLFALLMAASM

-561 MLVFLNNFSSGL
+561 MLFFFNNFASGL

-597 EKLHQRMKENAKK
+597 DKLHQRMKENAKK

>member
-1 MDKKSIIGIVLIGIL
+1 MDKKTLIGLIVIGAIL
-16 FFGFTIYSSRQ
+16 FGFTWYNASI
-27 QQKYQEELAAYQA
+27 QQKYAQEQQALTATQETESTDTIVPEVRQPDTLQA
-40 AHPELTQPV
+40 ADQLERHIG
-49 VPDSSAVAAAPVVE
+49 SS
-63 SLGAATPDSTRL
+63 LFQATTGT
-75 AREVAVLGDFLAAAK
+75 EK
-90 NAAPQEIVVE
+90 KIEVE
-100 NDVMKVCF
+100 NDLMKVIF
-108 STGGGIVRSVTLKD
+108 SNKGGKVASVVLKD
-122 YTRYGRQGER
+122 YLTYQGT
-132 NEPIEMFVPESAKFD
+132 PLVLFPDSASVFD
-147 LSFFIK
+147 MSFFIK
-153 NGLNNVKVNTSE
+153 QQFNNVQINTGDYYFVADSSFTPTFAADE
-165 YTFTADPVVRTDTAQ
+165 TSKNLTFRLDVDSAAHVDFVYTIYKDNYMIDFDVQ
-180 IVRMRLPVAEG
+180 F
-191 AALEYRYVV
+191 
-200 YDEATPS
+200 
-207 RDYLVDYTVRL
+207 
-218 VGMAP
+218 VGMENLLAQ
-223 YMANQ
+223 NQ
-228 SSIGIAWSN
+228 TDLEFTWQNVGMQ
-237 TSYRNERGFKNE
+237 NEKGFENE
-249 NMYTTVAY
+249 NNYTTIAY
-257 RVPGEGSIDDL
+257 KYPSDE
-268 SMSEGAK
+268 
-275 EEKISSSV
+275 SV
-283 EWIAFKQQFFSS
+283 EQLRTSTEDKSETINSKVKWVAFKQQFFSS
-295 IFVAQN
+295 IFVAKD
-301 DFQNGTLEYST
+301 DFQNGTLGYST

-324 AKVSVPFN
+324 AKVSVPFT
-332 PQVSEYNFNFYF
+332 PQLSEYNFNFYF

-368 WIVGWINRWLVI
+368 WIIGWINRWLVI

-434 KYPKPEDAMK
+434 KYPKPEDALK

-456 GANPMGGCLPL
+456 GVNPMGGCIPL

-505 NLPFNIPFY
+505 TLPFNIPFY
-514 GNHVSLFALLMATSM
+514 GNHVSLFALLMAASM

-561 MLVFLNNFSSGL
+561 MLFFFNNFASGL

-597 EKLHQRMKENAKK
+597 DKLHQRMKENAKK

>member
-1 MDKKSIIGIVLIGIL
+1 MDKKTLIGLIVIGAIL
-16 FFGFTIYSSRQ
+16 FGFTWYNASI
-27 QQKYQEELAAYQA
+27 QQKYAQEQQALTATQETESTDTIVPEVRQPDTLQA
-40 AHPELTQPV
+40 ANQLERHIG
-49 VPDSSAVAAAPVVE
+49 SS
-63 SLGAATPDSTRL
+63 LFQATTGT
-75 AREVAVLGDFLAAAK
+75 EK
-90 NAAPQEIVVE
+90 KIEVE
-100 NDVMKVCF
+100 NDLMKVIF
-108 STGGGIVRSVTLKD
+108 SNKGGKVASVVLKD
-122 YTRYGRQGER
+122 YLTYQGT
-132 NEPIEMFVPESAKFD
+132 PLVLFPDSASVFD
-147 LSFFIK
+147 MSFFIK
-153 NGLNNVKVNTSE
+153 QQFNNVQINTGNYYFVADSSFTPTFAADE
-165 YTFTADPVVRTDTAQ
+165 TSKNLTFRLDVDSAAHVDFVYTIYKDNYMIDFDVQ
-180 IVRMRLPVAEG
+180 F
-191 AALEYRYVV
+191 
-200 YDEATPS
+200 
-207 RDYLVDYTVRL
+207 
-218 VGMAP
+218 VGMENLLAQ
-223 YMANQ
+223 NQ
-228 SSIGIAWSN
+228 TDLEFTWQNVGMQ
-237 TSYRNERGFKNE
+237 NEKGFENE
-249 NMYTTVAY
+249 NNYTTIAY
-257 RVPGEGSIDDL
+257 KYPSDE
-268 SMSEGAK
+268 
-275 EEKISSSV
+275 SV
-283 EWIAFKQQFFSS
+283 EQLRTSTEDKSETINSKVKWVAFKQQFFSS
-295 IFVAQN
+295 IFVAKD
-301 DFQNGTLEYST
+301 DFQNGTLGYST

-324 AKVSVPFN
+324 AKVSVPFT
-332 PQVSEYNFNFYF
+332 PQLSEYNFNFYF

-434 KYPKPEDAMK
+434 KYPKPEDALK

-456 GANPMGGCLPL
+456 GVNPMGGCIPL

-505 NLPFNIPFY
+505 TLPFNIPFY
-514 GNHVSLFALLMATSM
+514 GNHVSLFALLMAASM

-561 MLVFLNNFSSGL
+561 MLFFFNNFASGL

-597 EKLHQRMKENAKK
+597 DKLHQRMKENAKK

>member
-1 MDKKSIIGIVLIGIL
+1 MDKKTLIGLIVIGAIL
-16 FFGFTIYSSRQ
+16 FGFTWYNASI
-27 QQKYQEELAAYQA
+27 QQKYAQEQQALTATQETESTDTIVPEVRQPDTLQA
-40 AHPELTQPV
+40 ANQLERHIG
-49 VPDSSAVAAAPVVE
+49 SS
-63 SLGAATPDSTRL
+63 LFQATTGT
-75 AREVAVLGDFLAAAK
+75 EK
-90 NAAPQEIVVE
+90 KIEVE
-100 NDVMKVCF
+100 NDLMKVIF
-108 STGGGIVRSVTLKD
+108 SNKGGKVASVVLKD
-122 YTRYGRQGER
+122 YLTYQGT
-132 NEPIEMFVPESAKFD
+132 PLVLFPDSASVFD
-147 LSFFIK
+147 MSFFIK
-153 NGLNNVKVNTSE
+153 QQFNNVQINTGNYYFVADSSFTPTFATDE
-165 YTFTADPVVRTDTAQ
+165 TSKNLTFRLDVDSAAHVDFVYTIYKDNYMIDFDVQ
-180 IVRMRLPVAEG
+180 F
-191 AALEYRYVV
+191 
-200 YDEATPS
+200 
-207 RDYLVDYTVRL
+207 
-218 VGMAP
+218 VGMENLLAQ
-223 YMANQ
+223 NQ
-228 SSIGIAWSN
+228 TDLEFTWQNVGMQ
-237 TSYRNERGFKNE
+237 NEKGFENE
-249 NMYTTVAY
+249 NNYTTIAY
-257 RVPGEGSIDDL
+257 KYPSDE
-268 SMSEGAK
+268 
-275 EEKISSSV
+275 SV
-283 EWIAFKQQFFSS
+283 EQLRTSTEDKSETINSKVKWVAFKQQFFSS
-295 IFVAQN
+295 IFVAKD
-301 DFQNGTLEYST
+301 DFQNGTLGYST

-324 AKVSVPFN
+324 AKVSVPFT
-332 PQVSEYNFNFYF
+332 QQLSEYNFNFYF

-434 KYPKPEDAMK
+434 KYPKPEDALK

-456 GANPMGGCLPL
+456 GVNPMGGCLPL

-505 NLPFNIPFY
+505 TLPFNIPFY
-514 GNHVSLFALLMATSM
+514 GNHVSLFALLMAASM

-561 MLVFLNNFSSGL
+561 MLFFFNNFASGL

-597 EKLHQRMKENAKK
+597 DKLHQRMKENAKK

>member
-1 MDKKSIIGIVLIGIL
+1 MDKKTLIGLIVIGAIL
-16 FFGFTIYSSRQ
+16 FGFTWYNASI
-27 QQKYQEELAAYQA
+27 QQKYAQEQQALTATQETESTDTIVPEVRQPDTLQA
-40 AHPELTQPV
+40 ADQLERHIG
-49 VPDSSAVAAAPVVE
+49 SS
-63 SLGAATPDSTRL
+63 LFQATTGT
-75 AREVAVLGDFLAAAK
+75 EK
-90 NAAPQEIVVE
+90 KIEVE
-100 NDVMKVCF
+100 NDLMKVIF
-108 STGGGIVRSVTLKD
+108 SNKGGKVASVVLKD
-122 YTRYGRQGER
+122 YLTYQGT
-132 NEPIEMFVPESAKFD
+132 PLVLFPDSASVFD
-147 LSFFIK
+147 MSFFIK
-153 NGLNNVKVNTSE
+153 QQFNNVQINTGDYYFVADSSFTPTFATDE
-165 YTFTADPVVRTDTAQ
+165 TSKNLTFRLDVDSTAHVDFVYTIYKDNYMIDFDVQ
-180 IVRMRLPVAEG
+180 F
-191 AALEYRYVV
+191 
-200 YDEATPS
+200 
-207 RDYLVDYTVRL
+207 
-218 VGMAP
+218 VGMENLLAQ
-223 YMANQ
+223 NQ
-228 SSIGIAWSN
+228 TDLEFTWQNVGMQ
-237 TSYRNERGFKNE
+237 NEKGFENE
-249 NMYTTVAY
+249 NNYTTIAY
-257 RVPGEGSIDDL
+257 KYPSDE
-268 SMSEGAK
+268 
-275 EEKISSSV
+275 SV
-283 EWIAFKQQFFSS
+283 EQLRTSTEDKSETINSKVKWVAFKQQFFSS
-295 IFVAQN
+295 IFVAKD
-301 DFQNGTLEYST
+301 DFQNGTLGYST

-324 AKVSVPFN
+324 AKVSVPFT
-332 PQVSEYNFNFYF
+332 PQLSEYNFNFYF

-368 WIVGWINRWLVI
+368 WIIGWINRWLVI

-434 KYPKPEDAMK
+434 KYPKPEDALK

-456 GANPMGGCLPL
+456 GVNPMGGCIPL

-505 NLPFNIPFY
+505 TLPFNIPFY
-514 GNHVSLFALLMATSM
+514 GNHVSLFALLMAASM
-529 FIYSRINYNQTAGS
+529 FIYSRINYNQTASS

-561 MLVFLNNFSSGL
+561 MLFFFNNFASGL

-597 EKLHQRMKENAKK
+597 DKLHQRMKENAKK

>member
-1 MDKKSIIGIVLIGIL
+1 MDKKTLIGLIVIGAIL
-16 FFGFTIYSSRQ
+16 FGFTWYNASI
-27 QQKYQEELAAYQA
+27 QQKYAQEQQALTATQETESTDTIVPEVRQPDTLQA
-40 AHPELTQPV
+40 ADQLERHIG
-49 VPDSSAVAAAPVVE
+49 SS
-63 SLGAATPDSTRL
+63 LFQATTGT
-75 AREVAVLGDFLAAAK
+75 EK
-90 NAAPQEIVVE
+90 KIEVE
-100 NDVMKVCF
+100 NDLMKVIF
-108 STGGGIVRSVTLKD
+108 SNKGGKVASVVLKD
-122 YTRYGRQGER
+122 YLTYQGT
-132 NEPIEMFVPESAKFD
+132 PLVLFPDSASVFD
-147 LSFFIK
+147 MSFFIK
-153 NGLNNVKVNTSE
+153 QQFNNVQINTGDYYFVADSSFTPTFAADE
-165 YTFTADPVVRTDTAQ
+165 TSKNLTFRLDVDSTAHVDFVYTIYKDNYMIDFDVQ
-180 IVRMRLPVAEG
+180 F
-191 AALEYRYVV
+191 
-200 YDEATPS
+200 
-207 RDYLVDYTVRL
+207 
-218 VGMAP
+218 VGMENLLAQ
-223 YMANQ
+223 NQ
-228 SSIGIAWSN
+228 TDLEFTWQNVGMQ
-237 TSYRNERGFKNE
+237 NEKGFENE
-249 NMYTTVAY
+249 NNYTTIAY
-257 RVPGEGSIDDL
+257 KYPSDE
-268 SMSEGAK
+268 
-275 EEKISSSV
+275 SV
-283 EWIAFKQQFFSS
+283 EQLRTSTEDKSETINSKVKWVAFKQQFFSS
-295 IFVAQN
+295 IFVAKD
-301 DFQNGTLEYST
+301 DFQNGTLGYST

-324 AKVSVPFN
+324 AKVSVPFT
-332 PQVSEYNFNFYF
+332 PQLSEYNFNFYF

-368 WIVGWINRWLVI
+368 WIIGWINRWLVI

-434 KYPKPEDAMK
+434 KYPKPEDALK

-456 GANPMGGCLPL
+456 GVNPMGGCLPL

-505 NLPFNIPFY
+505 TLPFNIPFY
-514 GNHVSLFALLMATSM
+514 GNHVSLFALLMAASM

-561 MLVFLNNFSSGL
+561 MLFFFNNFASGL

-597 EKLHQRMKENAKK
+597 DKLHQRMKENAKK

>member
-1 MDKKSIIGIVLIGIL
+1 MDKKTLIGLIVIGAIL
-16 FFGFTIYSSRQ
+16 FGFTWYNASI
-27 QQKYQEELAAYQA
+27 QQKYAQEQQALTATQETESTDTIVPEVRQPDTLQA
-40 AHPELTQPV
+40 ANQLERHIG
-49 VPDSSAVAAAPVVE
+49 SS
-63 SLGAATPDSTRL
+63 LFQATTGT
-75 AREVAVLGDFLAAAK
+75 EK
-90 NAAPQEIVVE
+90 KIEVE
-100 NDVMKVCF
+100 NDLMKVIF
-108 STGGGIVRSVTLKD
+108 SNKGGKVASVVLKD
-122 YTRYGRQGER
+122 YLTYQGT
-132 NEPIEMFVPESAKFD
+132 PLVLFPDSASVFD
-147 LSFFIK
+147 MSFFIK
-153 NGLNNVKVNTSE
+153 QQFNNVQINTGDYYFVADSSFTPTFATDE
-165 YTFTADPVVRTDTAQ
+165 TSKNLTFRLDVDSTAHVDFVYTIYKDNYMIDFDVQ
-180 IVRMRLPVAEG
+180 F
-191 AALEYRYVV
+191 
-200 YDEATPS
+200 
-207 RDYLVDYTVRL
+207 
-218 VGMAP
+218 VGMENLLAQ
-223 YMANQ
+223 NQ
-228 SSIGIAWSN
+228 TDLEFTWQNVGMQ
-237 TSYRNERGFKNE
+237 NEKGFENE
-249 NMYTTVAY
+249 NNYTTIAY
-257 RVPGEGSIDDL
+257 KYPSDE
-268 SMSEGAK
+268 
-275 EEKISSSV
+275 SV
-283 EWIAFKQQFFSS
+283 EQLRTSTEDKSETINSKVKWVAFKQQFFSS
-295 IFVAQN
+295 IFVAKD
-301 DFQNGTLEYST
+301 DFQNGTLGYST

-324 AKVSVPFN
+324 AKVSVPFT
-332 PQVSEYNFNFYF
+332 PQLSEYNFNFYF

-368 WIVGWINRWLVI
+368 WIIGWINRWLVI

-434 KYPKPEDAMK
+434 KYPKPEDALK

-456 GANPMGGCLPL
+456 SVNPMGGCIPL

-505 NLPFNIPFY
+505 TLPFNIPFY
-514 GNHVSLFALLMATSM
+514 GNHVSLFALLMAASM

-561 MLVFLNNFSSGL
+561 MLFFFNNFASGL

-597 EKLHQRMKENAKK
+597 DKLHQRMKENAKK

>member
-1 MDKKSIIGIVLIGIL
+1 MDKKTLIGLIVIGAIL
-16 FFGFTIYSSRQ
+16 FGFTWYNASI
-27 QQKYQEELAAYQA
+27 QQKYAQEQQALTATQETESTDTIVPEVRQPDTLQA
-40 AHPELTQPV
+40 ANQLERHIG
-49 VPDSSAVAAAPVVE
+49 SS
-63 SLGAATPDSTRL
+63 LFQATTGT
-75 AREVAVLGDFLAAAK
+75 EK
-90 NAAPQEIVVE
+90 KIEVE
-100 NDVMKVCF
+100 NDLMKVIF
-108 STGGGIVRSVTLKD
+108 SNKGGKVASVVLKD
-122 YTRYGRQGER
+122 YLTYQGT
-132 NEPIEMFVPESAKFD
+132 PLVLFPDSASVFD
-147 LSFFIK
+147 MSFFIK
-153 NGLNNVKVNTSE
+153 QQFNNVQINTGDYYFVADSSFTPTFAAGE
-165 YTFTADPVVRTDTAQ
+165 TSKNLTFRLDVDSAAHVDFVYTIYKDNYMIDFDVQ
-180 IVRMRLPVAEG
+180 F
-191 AALEYRYVV
+191 
-200 YDEATPS
+200 
-207 RDYLVDYTVRL
+207 
-218 VGMAP
+218 VGMENLLAQ
-223 YMANQ
+223 NQ
-228 SSIGIAWSN
+228 TDLEFTWQNVGMQ
-237 TSYRNERGFKNE
+237 NEKGFENE
-249 NMYTTVAY
+249 NNYTTIAY
-257 RVPGEGSIDDL
+257 KYPSDE
-268 SMSEGAK
+268 
-275 EEKISSSV
+275 SV
-283 EWIAFKQQFFSS
+283 EQLRTSTEDKSETINSKVKWVAFKQQFFSS
-295 IFVAQN
+295 IFVAKD
-301 DFQNGTLEYST
+301 DFQNGTLGYST

-324 AKVSVPFN
+324 AKVSVPFT
-332 PQVSEYNFNFYF
+332 PQLSEYNFNFYF

-368 WIVGWINRWLVI
+368 WIIGWINRWLVI

-434 KYPKPEDAMK
+434 KYPKPEDALK

-456 GANPMGGCLPL
+456 GVNPMGGCLPL

-505 NLPFNIPFY
+505 TLPFNIPFY
-514 GNHVSLFALLMATSM
+514 GNHVSLFALLMAASM

-561 MLVFLNNFSSGL
+561 MLFFFNNFASGL

-597 EKLHQRMKENAKK
+597 DKLHQRMKENAKK

>member
-1 MDKKSIIGIVLIGIL
+1 MDKKTLIGLIVIGAIL
-16 FFGFTIYSSRQ
+16 FGFTWYNASI
-27 QQKYQEELAAYQA
+27 QQKYAQEQQALTATQETESTDTIVPEVRQPDTLQA
-40 AHPELTQPV
+40 ADQLERHIG
-49 VPDSSAVAAAPVVE
+49 SS
-63 SLGAATPDSTRL
+63 LFQATTGT
-75 AREVAVLGDFLAAAK
+75 EK
-90 NAAPQEIVVE
+90 KIEVE
-100 NDVMKVCF
+100 NDLMKVIF
-108 STGGGIVRSVTLKD
+108 SNKGGKVASVVLKD
-122 YTRYGRQGER
+122 YLTYQGT
-132 NEPIEMFVPESAKFD
+132 PLVLFPDSASVFD
-147 LSFFIK
+147 MSFFIK
-153 NGLNNVKVNTSE
+153 QQFNNVQINTGDYYFVADSSFTPTFAADE
-165 YTFTADPVVRTDTAQ
+165 TSKNLTFRLDVDSAAHVDFVYTIYKDNYMIDFDVQ
-180 IVRMRLPVAEG
+180 F
-191 AALEYRYVV
+191 
-200 YDEATPS
+200 
-207 RDYLVDYTVRL
+207 
-218 VGMAP
+218 VGMENLLAQ
-223 YMANQ
+223 NQ
-228 SSIGIAWSN
+228 TDLEFTWQNVGMQ
-237 TSYRNERGFKNE
+237 NEKGFENE
-249 NMYTTVAY
+249 NNYTTIAY
-257 RVPGEGSIDDL
+257 KYPSDE
-268 SMSEGAK
+268 
-275 EEKISSSV
+275 SV
-283 EWIAFKQQFFSS
+283 EQLRTSTEDKSETINSKVKWVAFKQQFFSS
-295 IFVAQN
+295 IFVAKD
-301 DFQNGTLEYST
+301 DFQNGTLGYST

-324 AKVSVPFN
+324 AKVSVPFT
-332 PQVSEYNFNFYF
+332 PQLSEYNFNFYF

-434 KYPKPEDAMK
+434 KYPKPEDALK

-456 GANPMGGCLPL
+456 GVNPMGGCIPL

-505 NLPFNIPFY
+505 TLPFNIPFY
-514 GNHVSLFALLMATSM
+514 GNHVSLFALLMAASM

-548 GMKFMMLYLMPIM
+548 GMKFMMLYLMPLM
-561 MLVFLNNFSSGL
+561 MLFFFNNFASGL

-597 EKLHQRMKENAKK
+597 DKLHQRMKENAKK

>member
-1 MDKKSIIGIVLIGIL
+1 MDKKTLIGLIVIGAIL
-16 FFGFTIYSSRQ
+16 FGFTWYNASI
-27 QQKYQEELAAYQA
+27 QQKYAQEQQALTATQETESTDTIVPEVRQPDTLQA
-40 AHPELTQPV
+40 ADQLERHIG
-49 VPDSSAVAAAPVVE
+49 SS
-63 SLGAATPDSTRL
+63 LFQATTGT
-75 AREVAVLGDFLAAAK
+75 EK
-90 NAAPQEIVVE
+90 KIEVE
-100 NDVMKVCF
+100 NDWMKVIF
-108 STGGGIVRSVTLKD
+108 SNKGGKVASVVLKD
-122 YTRYGRQGER
+122 YLTYQGT
-132 NEPIEMFVPESAKFD
+132 PLVLFPDSASVFD
-147 LSFFIK
+147 MSFFIK
-153 NGLNNVKVNTSE
+153 QQFNNVQINTGDYYFVADSSFTPTFAADE
-165 YTFTADPVVRTDTAQ
+165 TSKNLTFRLDVDSAAHVDFVYTIYKDNYMIDFDVQ
-180 IVRMRLPVAEG
+180 F
-191 AALEYRYVV
+191 
-200 YDEATPS
+200 
-207 RDYLVDYTVRL
+207 
-218 VGMAP
+218 VGMENLLAQ
-223 YMANQ
+223 NQ
-228 SSIGIAWSN
+228 TDLEFTWQNVGMQ
-237 TSYRNERGFKNE
+237 NEKGFENE
-249 NMYTTVAY
+249 NNYTTIAY
-257 RVPGEGSIDDL
+257 KYPSDE
-268 SMSEGAK
+268 
-275 EEKISSSV
+275 SV
-283 EWIAFKQQFFSS
+283 EQLRTSTEDKSETINSKVKWVAFKQQFFSS
-295 IFVAQN
+295 IFVAKD
-301 DFQNGTLEYST
+301 DFQNGTLGYST

-324 AKVSVPFN
+324 AKVSVPFT
-332 PQVSEYNFNFYF
+332 QQLSEYNFNFYF

-434 KYPKPEDAMK
+434 KYPKPEDALK

-456 GANPMGGCLPL
+456 GVNPMGGCIPL

-505 NLPFNIPFY
+505 TLPFNIPFY
-514 GNHVSLFALLMATSM
+514 GNHVSLFALLMAASM

-561 MLVFLNNFSSGL
+561 MLFFFNNFASGL

-597 EKLHQRMKENAKK
+597 DKLHQRMKENAKK

>member
-1 MDKKSIIGIVLIGIL
+1 MDKKTLIGLIVIGAIL
-16 FFGFTIYSSRQ
+16 FGFTWYNASI
-27 QQKYQEELAAYQA
+27 QQKYAQEQQALTATQETESTDTIVPEVRQPDTLQA
-40 AHPELTQPV
+40 ANQLERHIG
-49 VPDSSAVAAAPVVE
+49 SS
-63 SLGAATPDSTRL
+63 LFQATTGT
-75 AREVAVLGDFLAAAK
+75 EK
-90 NAAPQEIVVE
+90 KIEVE
-100 NDVMKVCF
+100 NDLMKVIF
-108 STGGGIVRSVTLKD
+108 SNKGGKVASVVLKD
-122 YTRYGRQGER
+122 YLTYQGT
-132 NEPIEMFVPESAKFD
+132 PLVLFPDSASVFD
-147 LSFFIK
+147 MSFFIK
-153 NGLNNVKVNTSE
+153 QQFNNVQINTGDYYFVADSSFTPTFAADE
-165 YTFTADPVVRTDTAQ
+165 TSKNLTFRLDVDSAAHVDFVYTIYKDNYMIDFDVQ
-180 IVRMRLPVAEG
+180 F
-191 AALEYRYVV
+191 
-200 YDEATPS
+200 
-207 RDYLVDYTVRL
+207 
-218 VGMAP
+218 VGMENLLAQ
-223 YMANQ
+223 NQ
-228 SSIGIAWSN
+228 TDLEFTWQNVGMQ
-237 TSYRNERGFKNE
+237 NEKGFENE
-249 NMYTTVAY
+249 NNYTTIAY
-257 RVPGEGSIDDL
+257 KYPSD
-268 SMSEGAK
+268 K
-275 EEKISSSV
+275 SV
-283 EWIAFKQQFFSS
+283 EQLRTSTEDKSETINSKVKWVAFKQQFFSS
-295 IFVAQN
+295 IFVAKD
-301 DFQNGTLEYST
+301 DFQNGTLGYST

-324 AKVSVPFN
+324 AKVSVPFT
-332 PQVSEYNFNFYF
+332 PQLSEYNFNFYF

-434 KYPKPEDAMK
+434 KYPKPEDALK

-456 GANPMGGCLPL
+456 GVNPMGGCIPL

-505 NLPFNIPFY
+505 TLPFNIPFY
-514 GNHVSLFALLMATSM
+514 GNHVSLFALLMAASM

-561 MLVFLNNFSSGL
+561 MLFFFNNFASGL

-597 EKLHQRMKENAKK
+597 DKLHQRMKENAKK

>member
-1 MDKKSIIGIVLIGIL
+1 MDKKTLIGLIVIGAIL
-16 FFGFTIYSSRQ
+16 FGFTWYNASI
-27 QQKYQEELAAYQA
+27 QQKYAQEQQALTATQETESTDTIVPEVRQPDTLQA
-40 AHPELTQPV
+40 ADQLERHIG
-49 VPDSSAVAAAPVVE
+49 SS
-63 SLGAATPDSTRL
+63 LFQATTGT
-75 AREVAVLGDFLAAAK
+75 EK
-90 NAAPQEIVVE
+90 KIEVE
-100 NDVMKVCF
+100 NDLMKVIF
-108 STGGGIVRSVTLKD
+108 SNKGGKVASVVLKD
-122 YTRYGRQGER
+122 YLTYQGT
-132 NEPIEMFVPESAKFD
+132 PLVLFPDSASVFD
-147 LSFFIK
+147 MSFFIK
-153 NGLNNVKVNTSE
+153 QQFNNVQINTGDYYFVADSSFTPTFAADE
-165 YTFTADPVVRTDTAQ
+165 TSKNLTFRLDVDSAAHVDFVYTIYKDNYMIDFDVQ
-180 IVRMRLPVAEG
+180 F
-191 AALEYRYVV
+191 
-200 YDEATPS
+200 
-207 RDYLVDYTVRL
+207 
-218 VGMAP
+218 VGMENLLAQ
-223 YMANQ
+223 NQ
-228 SSIGIAWSN
+228 TDLEFTWQNVGMQ
-237 TSYRNERGFKNE
+237 NEKGFENE
-249 NMYTTVAY
+249 NNYTTIAY
-257 RVPGEGSIDDL
+257 KYL
-268 SMSEGAK
+268 SDE
-275 EEKISSSV
+275 SV
-283 EWIAFKQQFFSS
+283 EQLRTSTEDKSETINSKVKWVAFKQQFFSS
-295 IFVAQN
+295 IFVAKD
-301 DFQNGTLEYST
+301 DFQNGTLGYST

-324 AKVSVPFN
+324 AKVSVPFT
-332 PQVSEYNFNFYF
+332 PQLSEYNFNFYF

-434 KYPKPEDAMK
+434 KYPKPEDALK

-456 GANPMGGCLPL
+456 GVNPMGGCLPL

-505 NLPFNIPFY
+505 TLPFNIPFY
-514 GNHVSLFALLMATSM
+514 GNHVSLFALLMAASM

-561 MLVFLNNFSSGL
+561 MLFFFNNFASGL

-597 EKLHQRMKENAKK
+597 DKLHQRMKENAKK

>member
-1 MDKKSIIGIVLIGIL
+1 MDKKTLIGLIVIGAIL
-16 FFGFTIYSSRQ
+16 FGFTWYNASI
-27 QQKYQEELAAYQA
+27 QQKYAQEQQALTATQEAESTDTIVPEVRQPDTLQA
-40 AHPELTQPV
+40 ADQLERHIG
-49 VPDSSAVAAAPVVE
+49 SS
-63 SLGAATPDSTRL
+63 LFQATTGT
-75 AREVAVLGDFLAAAK
+75 EK
-90 NAAPQEIVVE
+90 KIEVE
-100 NDVMKVCF
+100 NDLMKVIF
-108 STGGGIVRSVTLKD
+108 SNKGGKVASVVLKD
-122 YTRYGRQGER
+122 YLTYQGT
-132 NEPIEMFVPESAKFD
+132 PLVLFPDSASVFD
-147 LSFFIK
+147 MSFFIK
-153 NGLNNVKVNTSE
+153 QQFNNVQINTGDYYFVADSSFTPTFAADE
-165 YTFTADPVVRTDTAQ
+165 TSKNLTFRLDVDSAAHVDFVYTIYKDNYMIDFDVQ
-180 IVRMRLPVAEG
+180 F
-191 AALEYRYVV
+191 
-200 YDEATPS
+200 
-207 RDYLVDYTVRL
+207 
-218 VGMAP
+218 VGMENLLAQ
-223 YMANQ
+223 NQ
-228 SSIGIAWSN
+228 TDLEFTWQNVGMQ
-237 TSYRNERGFKNE
+237 NEKGFENE
-249 NMYTTVAY
+249 NNYTTIAY
-257 RVPGEGSIDDL
+257 KYPSDE
-268 SMSEGAK
+268 
-275 EEKISSSV
+275 SV
-283 EWIAFKQQFFSS
+283 EQLRTSTEDKSETINSKVKWVAFKQQFFSS
-295 IFVAQN
+295 IFVAKD
-301 DFQNGTLEYST
+301 DFQNGTLGYST

-324 AKVSVPFN
+324 AKVSVPFT
-332 PQVSEYNFNFYF
+332 QQLSEYNFNFYF

-434 KYPKPEDAMK
+434 KYPKPEDALK

-456 GANPMGGCLPL
+456 GVNPMGGCLPL

-505 NLPFNIPFY
+505 TLPFNIPFY
-514 GNHVSLFALLMATSM
+514 GNHVSLFALLMAASM

-561 MLVFLNNFSSGL
+561 MLFFFNNFASGL

-597 EKLHQRMKENAKK
+597 DKLHQRMKENAKK

>member
-1 MDKKSIIGIVLIGIL
+1 MDKKTLVGLIVIGAIL
-16 FFGFTIYSSRQ
+16 FGFTWYNASI
-27 QQKYQEELAAYQA
+27 QQKYAQEQQALTATQETESTDTIVPEVRQPDTLQA
-40 AHPELTQPV
+40 ADQLERHIG
-49 VPDSSAVAAAPVVE
+49 SS
-63 SLGAATPDSTRL
+63 LFQATTGT
-75 AREVAVLGDFLAAAK
+75 EK
-90 NAAPQEIVVE
+90 KIEVE
-100 NDVMKVCF
+100 NDLMKVIF
-108 STGGGIVRSVTLKD
+108 SNKGGKVASVVLKD
-122 YTRYGRQGER
+122 YLTYQGT
-132 NEPIEMFVPESAKFD
+132 PLVLFPDSASVFD
-147 LSFFIK
+147 MSFFIK
-153 NGLNNVKVNTSE
+153 QQFNNVQINTGNYYFVADSSFTPTFAADE
-165 YTFTADPVVRTDTAQ
+165 TSKNLTFRLDVDSAAHVDFVYTIYKDNYMIDFDVQ
-180 IVRMRLPVAEG
+180 F
-191 AALEYRYVV
+191 
-200 YDEATPS
+200 
-207 RDYLVDYTVRL
+207 
-218 VGMAP
+218 VGMENLLAQ
-223 YMANQ
+223 NQ
-228 SSIGIAWSN
+228 TDLEFTWQNVGMQ
-237 TSYRNERGFKNE
+237 NEKGFENE
-249 NMYTTVAY
+249 NNYTTIAY
-257 RVPGEGSIDDL
+257 KYPSDE
-268 SMSEGAK
+268 
-275 EEKISSSV
+275 SV
-283 EWIAFKQQFFSS
+283 EQLRTSTEDKSETINSKVKWVAFKQQFFSS
-295 IFVAQN
+295 IFVAKD
-301 DFQNGTLEYST
+301 DFQNGTLGYST

-324 AKVSVPFN
+324 AKVSVPFT
-332 PQVSEYNFNFYF
+332 QQLSEYNFNFYF

-434 KYPKPEDAMK
+434 KYPKPEDALK

-456 GANPMGGCLPL
+456 GVNPMGGCLPL

-505 NLPFNIPFY
+505 TLPFNIPFY
-514 GNHVSLFALLMATSM
+514 GNHVSLFALLMAASM

-561 MLVFLNNFSSGL
+561 MLFFFNNFASGL

-597 EKLHQRMKENAKK
+597 DKLHQRMKENAKK

>member
-1 MDKKSIIGIVLIGIL
+1 MDKKTLIGLIVIGAIL
-16 FFGFTIYSSRQ
+16 FGFTWYNASI
-27 QQKYQEELAAYQA
+27 QQKYAQEQQALTATQEAESTDTIVPEVRQPDTLQA
-40 AHPELTQPV
+40 ANQLERHIG
-49 VPDSSAVAAAPVVE
+49 SS
-63 SLGAATPDSTRL
+63 LFQATTGT
-75 AREVAVLGDFLAAAK
+75 EK
-90 NAAPQEIVVE
+90 KIEVE
-100 NDVMKVCF
+100 NDLMKVIF
-108 STGGGIVRSVTLKD
+108 SNKGGKVASVVLKD
-122 YTRYGRQGER
+122 YLTYQGT
-132 NEPIEMFVPESAKFD
+132 PLVLFPDSASVFD
-147 LSFFIK
+147 MSFFIK
-153 NGLNNVKVNTSE
+153 QQFNNVQINTGDYYFVADSSFTPTFAADE
-165 YTFTADPVVRTDTAQ
+165 TSKNLTFRLDVDSTAHVDFVYTIYKDNYMIDFDVQ
-180 IVRMRLPVAEG
+180 F
-191 AALEYRYVV
+191 
-200 YDEATPS
+200 
-207 RDYLVDYTVRL
+207 
-218 VGMAP
+218 VGMENLLAQ
-223 YMANQ
+223 NQ
-228 SSIGIAWSN
+228 TDLEFTWQNVGMQ
-237 TSYRNERGFKNE
+237 NEKGFENE
-249 NMYTTVAY
+249 NNYTTIAY
-257 RVPGEGSIDDL
+257 KYPSDE
-268 SMSEGAK
+268 
-275 EEKISSSV
+275 SV
-283 EWIAFKQQFFSS
+283 EQLRTSTEDKSETINSKVKWVAFKQQFFSS
-295 IFVAQN
+295 IFVAKD
-301 DFQNGTLEYST
+301 DFQNGTLGYST

-324 AKVSVPFN
+324 AKVSVPFT
-332 PQVSEYNFNFYF
+332 QQLSEYNFNFYF

-434 KYPKPEDAMK
+434 KYPKPEDALK

-456 GANPMGGCLPL
+456 GVNPMGGCIPL

-505 NLPFNIPFY
+505 TLPFNIPFY
-514 GNHVSLFALLMATSM
+514 GNHVSLFALLMAASM

-561 MLVFLNNFSSGL
+561 MLFFFNNFASGL

-597 EKLHQRMKENAKK
+597 DKLHQRMKENAKK

>member
-1 MDKKSIIGIVLIGIL
+1 MDKKTLIGLIVIGAIL
-16 FFGFTIYSSRQ
+16 FGFTWYNASI
-27 QQKYQEELAAYQA
+27 QQKYAQEQQALTATQETESTDTIVPEVRQPDTLQA
-40 AHPELTQPV
+40 ANQLERHIG
-49 VPDSSAVAAAPVVE
+49 SS
-63 SLGAATPDSTRL
+63 LFQATTGT
-75 AREVAVLGDFLAAAK
+75 EK
-90 NAAPQEIVVE
+90 KIEVE
-100 NDVMKVCF
+100 NDLMKVIF
-108 STGGGIVRSVTLKD
+108 SNKGGKVASVVLKD
-122 YTRYGRQGER
+122 YLTYQGT
-132 NEPIEMFVPESAKFD
+132 PLVLFPDSASVFD
-147 LSFFIK
+147 MSFFIK
-153 NGLNNVKVNTSE
+153 QQFNNVQINTGDYYFVADSSFTPTFAAGE
-165 YTFTADPVVRTDTAQ
+165 TSKNLTFRLDVDSAAHVDFVYTIYKDNYMIDFDVQ
-180 IVRMRLPVAEG
+180 F
-191 AALEYRYVV
+191 
-200 YDEATPS
+200 
-207 RDYLVDYTVRL
+207 
-218 VGMAP
+218 VGMENLLAQ
-223 YMANQ
+223 NQ
-228 SSIGIAWSN
+228 TDLEFTWQNVGMQ
-237 TSYRNERGFKNE
+237 NEKGFENE
-249 NMYTTVAY
+249 NNYTTIAY
-257 RVPGEGSIDDL
+257 KYPSDE
-268 SMSEGAK
+268 
-275 EEKISSSV
+275 SV
-283 EWIAFKQQFFSS
+283 EQLRTSIEDKSETINSKVKWVAFKQQFFSS
-295 IFVAQN
+295 IFVAKD
-301 DFQNGTLEYST
+301 DFQNGTLGYST

-324 AKVSVPFN
+324 AKVSVPFT
-332 PQVSEYNFNFYF
+332 PQLSEYNFNFYF

-368 WIVGWINRWLVI
+368 WIIGWINRWLVI

-434 KYPKPEDAMK
+434 KYPKPEDALK

-456 GANPMGGCLPL
+456 GVNPMGGCIPL

-505 NLPFNIPFY
+505 TLPFNIPFY
-514 GNHVSLFALLMATSM
+514 GNHVSLFALLMAASM

-561 MLVFLNNFSSGL
+561 MLFFFNNFASGL

-597 EKLHQRMKENAKK
+597 DKLHQRMKENAKK